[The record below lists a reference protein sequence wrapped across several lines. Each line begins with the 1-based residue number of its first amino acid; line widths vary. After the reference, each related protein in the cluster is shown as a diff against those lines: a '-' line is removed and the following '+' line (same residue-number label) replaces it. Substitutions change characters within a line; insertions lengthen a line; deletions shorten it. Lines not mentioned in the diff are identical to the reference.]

1 MPSILREPRKGD
13 ELRIG
18 DHTLR
23 ITHAATPNTDAYAAI
38 VRDDGTL
45 GVDMRIN
52 DLEWALAYAQQ
63 NPLPQFAELPDER

>member
-1 MPSILREPRKGD
+1 MTSILREPRKGD

-23 ITHAATPNTDAYAAI
+23 ITQVAAPGCAYAGI
-38 VRDDGTL
+38 VRKDGTV

-52 DLEWALAYAQQ
+52 DLDWALAWAAQ
-63 NPLPQFAELPDER
+63 NSLPPFPELP